1 MFAEKEKESRFLKI
15 AKAKLQAT
23 VSCNPLILSETRRLR
38 GVDYRLLLDEYAKW
52 KRSRRVDYS
61 VVWRSIKNYGPRTG

>member
-1 MFAEKEKESRFLKI
+1 MLRMFAEKEKESRFLKI

-38 GVDYRLLLDEYAKW
+38 GVDYRLLLDEYAK
-52 KRSRRVDYS
+52 
-61 VVWRSIKNYGPRTG
+61 